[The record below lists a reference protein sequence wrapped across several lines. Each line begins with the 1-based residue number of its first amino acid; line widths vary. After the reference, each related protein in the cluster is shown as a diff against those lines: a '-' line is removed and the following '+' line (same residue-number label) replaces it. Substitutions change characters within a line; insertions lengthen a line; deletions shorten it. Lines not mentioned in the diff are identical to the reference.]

1 MRLTL
6 DGMSAFEYWMSVL
19 QTPSFS
25 TSWGP
30 AAAFTSLEGRECREL
45 GQALLRTDG
54 TPGSIDLLV
63 NADSN
68 RSHSSWVHCRCVSTS
83 HTLPQGSII
92 QIGSGLYVVSPEL
105 CVLRLATQLPRLA
118 FLHAFTSL
126 LGIYSFSSLDRQDLL
141 ERKPILTKA
150 RMQQYLNDTEGIPGH
165 RIAQRALPW
174 VTERTAS
181 PRETTMA
188 LALRLPSKTG
198 GHGLPEFEANCKVSL
213 SEEAALLT
221 TKSYVVA
228 DVAWPDDDIYLEYNS
243 DKHHDNDEQLEFD
256 FEKITAMQRDGR
268 IVVPIS
274 TRQFNSYE
282 AFASIVNGVR
292 KHLGVRCRMTDE
304 VVERRRST
312 HHKLLEI
319 ERSQRTSPS
328 LINTARWKYLFPRID
343 SDSWAA

>member
-188 LALRLPSKTG
+188 LALRLPSKAG

-319 ERSQRTSPS
+319 EHSQRTSPS

>member
-188 LALRLPSKTG
+188 LTLRLPSKAG

-243 DKHHDNDEQLEFD
+243 DKHHDKDEQLEFD

-343 SDSWAA
+343 SDS